1 MLLKNKIA
9 VLTGCNK
16 GIGKEILNLFS
27 KNKAKIYACVRK
39 TNDKF
44 LQDIKILEKNN
55 QNKIIPIEFDLN
67 NEIEVKNA
75 ANQIIKSEKKI
86 DIIVNNAGS
95 IRTSIFQMTTSKV
108 IREIFEVNF
117 FSQSIFTQSLLKLM
131 VKNNKGSILF
141 ISSSSAIDG
150 NEGRSAYSSSKAAIN
165 TLAKV
170 LSRELG
176 KFNIRVNTIAAGLF
190 RGTIGDGRV
199 VNAEVNLSRTGYPQ
213 DIANAALFFASDES
227 AWITGQVLAVDG
239 GVDVGTR
246 GLWDHER

>member
-44 LQDIKILEKNN
+44 LQDIKILKKNN

-95 IRTSIFQMTTSKV
+95 IHTSIFQMTTSKV

-165 TLAKV
+165 TLAKI

-176 KFNIRVNTIAAGLF
+176 KFNIRVNTIAPGLTDTDMM
-190 RGTIGDGRV
+190 RKNTPDNVLNEVISSISLKRV
-199 VNAEVNLSRTGYPQ
+199 AKPEE
-213 DIANAALFFASDES
+213 IANVALLLSSDLMS
-227 AWITGQVLAVDG
+227 YVTGQVIRVDG
-239 GVDVGTR
+239 GM
-246 GLWDHER
+246 